1 MGVVFVGVFHSFVG
15 VFSGLALCW
24 GFCLSFTSF

>member
-24 GFCLSFTSF
+24 GLSFTSF